1 MKVTSAYANKL
12 IRGYREELAALISSE
27 KDTCTTIYGASETP
41 IETGYDF
48 SSTQAEMDALNDK
61 IAKLRHGI
69 NVFNTTTK
77 LEGFDFTVDESLVR
91 MAMLTEK
98 KNRLSRMKGVRE
110 LVRNSVYRSEPEFT
124 KRNYD
129 ATLVEAEYQ
138 QRSEQGSM
146 VIPAFIMNIADAG
159 KRLLRNKGLLFRFRC
174 SQQFSAHRRRVLLSS
189 VG

>member
-27 KDTCTTIYGASETP
+27 KDTCTTVYGASETP

-61 IAKLRHGI
+61 IANLRHGI

-98 KNRLSRMKGVRE
+98 KNRLFNFFRVFERSISTKINKTLGCCRFTY
-110 LVRNSVYRSEPEFT
+110 NS
-124 KRNYD
+124 
-129 ATLVEAEYQ
+129 
-138 QRSEQGSM
+138 M
-146 VIPAFIMNIADAG
+146 PAA
-159 KRLLRNKGLLFRFRC
+159 
-174 SQQFSAHRRRVLLSS
+174 S
-189 VG
+189 

>member
-27 KDTCTTIYGASETP
+27 KVTCTTIYGASETP

-129 ATLVEAEYQ
+129 ATLVEAEY
-138 QRSEQGSM
+138 RKTSDEL
-146 VIPAFIMNIADAG
+146 V
-159 KRLLRNKGLLFRFRC
+159 RLQMALDKANMSIEFD
-174 SQQFSAHRRRVLLSS
+174 VDI
-189 VG
+189 

>member
-91 MAMLTEK
+91 MAMLTEIIFC
-98 KNRLSRMKGVRE
+98 
-110 LVRNSVYRSEPEFT
+110 YRIFE
-124 KRNYD
+124 D
-129 ATLVEAEYQ
+129 
-138 QRSEQGSM
+138 SEQW
-146 VIPAFIMNIADAG
+146 AFRSQVLHNIRCQKDYQ
-159 KRLLRNKGLLFRFRC
+159 KNKY
-174 SQQFSAHRRRVLLSS
+174 SQ
-189 VG
+189 